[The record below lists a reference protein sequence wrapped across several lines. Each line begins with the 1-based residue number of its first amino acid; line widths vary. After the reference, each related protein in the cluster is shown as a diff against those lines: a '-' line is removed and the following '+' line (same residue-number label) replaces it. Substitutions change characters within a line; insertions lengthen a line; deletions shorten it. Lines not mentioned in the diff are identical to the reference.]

1 MTHKMTADQRRR
13 EWAKLA
19 VLAGAQTGDEL
30 PSEIYKL
37 AREGDSH
44 SEEGARPAFRVRGVR
59 RGSRSLK
66 KS

>member
-1 MTHKMTADQRRR
+1 MTYKMTADQRRR

-19 VLAGAQTGDEL
+19 VLAGAQTGDKL

-37 AREGDSH
+37 AREDDFHG
-44 SEEGARPAFRVRGVR
+44 EEGARPALRVRGGR

>member
-1 MTHKMTADQRRR
+1 MTYKMTADQRRR

-37 AREGDSH
+37 AREDDVY

-59 RGSRSLK
+59 RGGRSRKNS
-66 KS
+66 